1 MTSDPSATRTGG
13 RAATTAVIPG
23 RYALSVGRPPIDPP
37 AGWKW
42 VRLTDVARLE
52 TGHTPSRRKPEYW
65 GGAIPWIGIKDATQ
79 NDGRILHD
87 TIQHTSPLGIANSSA
102 RILPANTVC
111 LSRTASVGYTVV
123 MGRPMATSQDFVN
136 WVCSDEIEWRILL
149 YILLAEKQSL
159 VRFASGTTH
168 QTIYFPEVKA
178 FHVCI
183 PPSSEQK
190 RITQVLGSL
199 DEKIASNE
207 RAGRTLDEVCH
218 GVMERLRCALA
229 TSESPSMGEAT
240 LGDVLSVL
248 ETGNRPRGGVKG
260 IASGVPSI
268 GAESIVAAGTFDY
281 AKLKFIPDDYYD
293 KLRRGRLADR
303 DVLLYKDGG
312 RPGQFEPHVSMIGE
326 GFPFDRAAINEHVY
340 RMRVKE
346 PYSQDLLYMWLRS
359 NRLVDEM
366 RRRGTGVAIPGLNS
380 NAVKGLP
387 MPPPNAEILSPAQRA
402 LAPLITRIL
411 RNARQSK
418 TLADLRDL
426 LIPRLISGELRVP
439 ATHDIDEALENVI
452 DEVSMAV
459 R

>member
-1 MTSDPSATRTGG
+1 MTSDASATRTGG

-23 RYALSVGRPPIDPP
+23 RYALSVGRPPTEPP
-37 AGWKW
+37 VGWEW
-42 VRLTDVARLE
+42 VRLTDIARLE

-65 GGAIPWIGIKDATQ
+65 GGNVPWIGIKDATQ
-79 NDGRILHD
+79 NDGCILHD
-87 TIQHTSPLGIANSSA
+87 TIQHTNPLGIANSSA
-102 RILPANTVC
+102 RILPENTVC

-136 WVCSDEIEWRILL
+136 WVCSDAIEWRILL

-168 QTIYFPEVKA
+168 QTIYFPEVRA

-183 PPSSEQK
+183 PPRAEQ
-190 RITQVLGSL
+190 RRVVQVLGSL

-207 RAGRTLDEVCH
+207 RVSRTLDAVCH
-218 GVMERLRCALA
+218 GVMERLRFTLA
-229 TSESPSMGEAT
+229 TSGPPGTSEAT
-240 LGDVLSVL
+240 LGEALSVL
-248 ETGNRPRGGVKG
+248 ETGKRPKGGVKG
-260 IASGVPSI
+260 IAWGVPSI

-281 AKLKFIPDDYYD
+281 AKLKFVPDDYYD

-312 RPGQFEPHVSMIGE
+312 RPGQFEPHVAMIGE

-359 NRLVDEM
+359 DRLVDEM

-380 NAVKGLP
+380 TAVKALP
-387 MPPPNAEILSPAQRA
+387 MPPPAAEILSPAQRA
-402 LAPLITRIL
+402 LAPLVTRIL

-418 TLADLRDL
+418 TLADLRDV

-439 ATHDIDEALENVI
+439 PTSDADEALETVI
-452 DEVSMAV
+452 HEVASTV
-459 R
+459 